1 MGALDFIEKELS
13 TTDSEWIAQL
23 YNSEYQGLIDYAKYI
38 VFDKNFAEDSVQE
51 VFAIAAEKIS
61 DLRSSEKPVGWL
73 YRTLQNVVYNK
84 NREIIKPNKIFE
96 RIMQFSQKSDIGVA
110 ESFESQLLF
119 FESYKNLVKELDW
132 ILLQERYCD
141 GYQYDDLAK
150 RHNLSVSA
158 CKMRILRAKSV
169 LRKEM
174 EKNL

>member
-96 RIMQFSQKSDIGVA
+96 RIMQF
-110 ESFESQLLF
+110 
-119 FESYKNLVKELDW
+119 
-132 ILLQERYCD
+132 
-141 GYQYDDLAK
+141 
-150 RHNLSVSA
+150 
-158 CKMRILRAKSV
+158 
-169 LRKEM
+169 
-174 EKNL
+174 